1 MASLGVAT
9 DHLHK
14 AKKEK
19 KKKKIALK
27 FHPWG
32 WSSRPYTGHDGGSSI
47 DFFKLLLHVFNFF
60 SFIIVL
66 LFSFILN
73 GPYDTCHLLKGVDV
87 DSRQFL
93 DKNTI
98 SIFSHK
104 QYIIYDAK

>member
-9 DHLHK
+9 NHLHK

-19 KKKKIALK
+19 KKKIVLK
-27 FHPWG
+27 FRPWG

-73 GPYDTCHLLKGVDV
+73 GPYDMCHFLKGVDV

-93 DKNTI
+93 DKKC
-98 SIFSHK
+98 HLHL
-104 QYIIYDAK
+104 